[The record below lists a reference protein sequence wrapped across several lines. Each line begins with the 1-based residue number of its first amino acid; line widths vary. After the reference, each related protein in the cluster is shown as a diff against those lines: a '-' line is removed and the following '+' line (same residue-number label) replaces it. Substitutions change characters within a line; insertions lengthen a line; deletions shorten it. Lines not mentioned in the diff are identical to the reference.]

1 MGVGGRSVKPEDN
14 GCGMDT
20 AGQMILVW
28 KFWSYLYFISVDFL
42 FRWCLKSNGLFGVHI
57 KLLFL
62 ENLSLKFAILL
73 LGGVMGLFCR
83 IRFAERDLLLEVSQ
97 RLKFELCNL
106 T

>member
-28 KFWSYLYFISVDFL
+28 KSWSYLYFIPADFL
-42 FRWCLKSNGLFGVHI
+42 FRWCLKSNGLFGIHF
-57 KLLFL
+57 KFLFL
-62 ENLSLKFAILL
+62 EDLSKFAILL
-73 LGGVMGLFCR
+73 LGGIMGLFGL
-83 IRFAERDLLLEVSQ
+83 ILFAERDLLLEVSQ